1 MFSVLAEAHTTLL
14 ANQSKKKECSRAL
27 GIKILEICEA
37 ELAGSSLL
45 TGSGTPDTSAVSSS
59 DDNCG
64 SSRLPNRDAW
74 SEIKQ
79 LPKHHST
86 QKAGIRNQWGA
97 HGDIVQ
103 SVF

>member
-1 MFSVLAEAHTTLL
+1 MFSVPAEAHTTLL
-14 ANQSKKKECSRAL
+14 MNENKIKEYSRAL
-27 GIKILEICEA
+27 GIRILERCEA

-45 TGSGTPDTSAVSSS
+45 TGSGTPDTSTVSSS
-59 DDNCG
+59 DDSCG

-74 SEIKQ
+74 REIKQ

-86 QKAGIRNQWGA
+86 QNAGIRHQWGG
-97 HGDIVQ
+97 HDDIVQ